1 MNNEGDVS
9 TLVIVTRIESYV
21 DPNTSQRGKRIEFSL
36 LDSQEDTS
44 YNTSTSTEVRIVKE
58 MMQQLKSMGF
68 PILQG
73 GKKVLKMI
81 LFILPEE
88 ERSLG
93 IEFQVNHIYKINFSN
108 GKMIFN
114 DVTEQYYLI

>member
-1 MNNEGDVS
+1 MDDEHAS

-36 LDSQEDTS
+36 LNTQENTTYDT
-44 YNTSTSTEVRIVKE
+44 TASTEARIVKE
-58 MMQQLKSMGF
+58 MMMQLKNIGL
-68 PILQG
+68 PILQAN
-73 GKKVLKMI
+73 KRVLKMI

-93 IEFQVNHIYKINFSN
+93 IEFQVNHVYKIDFMD
-108 GKMIFN
+108 GKMVFS
-114 DVTEQYYLI
+114 DVTEQYYLM